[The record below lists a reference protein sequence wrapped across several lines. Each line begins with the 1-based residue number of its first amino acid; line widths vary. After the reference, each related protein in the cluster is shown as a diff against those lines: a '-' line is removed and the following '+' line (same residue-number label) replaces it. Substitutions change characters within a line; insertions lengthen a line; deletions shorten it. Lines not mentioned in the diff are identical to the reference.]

1 MTNQY
6 KKYHKSTVGLNSVDV
21 YRVISLFELD
31 KVQHGHVL
39 GHAVKKLLCP
49 GQRGG
54 KDLYQDVEEAK
65 NSMVRWQQMYI
76 EDLQREVK

>member
-1 MTNQY
+1 MTNPY

-21 YRVISLFELD
+21 YRVISLFDLD

-54 KDLYQDVEEAK
+54 KGLFQDVQEAIDTL
-65 NSMVRWQQMYI
+65 NRHLDMII
-76 EDLQREVK
+76 EDKQNE